1 MSSVQIVGL
10 GMSTIDI
17 LIRMNEM
24 PNWQTGGGR
33 MQEVRMDGGGPVG
46 TGLVAAA
53 RLGAS
58 VGYLGTYG
66 SDETGKV
73 KLSFLARDG
82 VDVSHVIRRSGPETQ
97 IILCYVN
104 DITGERVYASTDS
117 VSSNLLKVDELDR
130 DYITSAEY
138 LHLDGFHHA
147 AAVQAAYWMHEAG
160 KKVMLDAGKA
170 TGKVNNA
177 MRELIALTDVLI
189 CSAEIGMGVTGKTDI
204 WKAGEELLEIGP
216 QIVVQTDGESGSY
229 TVTPSEHFYTP
240 AFRIP
245 VVDTTGAGDV
255 FHGAYL
261 YGLLQNWDVQRTA
274 VFATA
279 VSAIKCIRLGGQLGI
294 PKYPEVAAFLK
305 ERGFDY

>member
-24 PNWQTGGGR
+24 PTWQNGAGR

-82 VDVSHVIRRSGPETQ
+82 VDVSHVVRRPGSETQ

-104 DITGERVYASTDS
+104 DRTGERAYASMDS
-117 VSSNLLKVDELDR
+117 STSSLLKVEDLDR

-147 AAVQAAYWMHEAG
+147 AAVQAARWMHEAG

-170 TGKVNNA
+170 TGKVNEA
-177 MRELIALTDVLI
+177 MRELVALTDVLI
-189 CSAEIGMGVTGKTDI
+189 CATGIGTGLTGKTDV
-204 WKAGEELLEIGP
+204 WESGAALLEMGP
-216 QIVVQTDGESGSY
+216 QIVVQTEGESGSY
-229 TVTPSEHFYTP
+229 TVTPTERFYTP

-261 YGLLQNWDVQRTA
+261 YGLLQGWDVQRTA

-279 VSAIKCIRLGGQLGI
+279 VSAIKCIHLGGRLGI
-294 PKYPEVAAFLK
+294 PQYPEVADFLQ
-305 ERGFDY
+305 ERGFKY